1 MQEYD
6 LFTST
11 VKVRHQD
18 LRLCVFLHQPAIMR
32 VIGMIA
38 IRRTFREGNVIF
50 LRFPRTGQSSDNSA
64 FRNRQR
70 SLPSATER
78 HQGPDMTI
86 ERGIFS
92 WPVTWEQSPSYEE

>member
-50 LRFPRTGQSSDNSA
+50 LRFP
-64 FRNRQR
+64 
-70 SLPSATER
+70 
-78 HQGPDMTI
+78 GPAKAVTI
-86 ERGIFS
+86 RLLE
-92 WPVTWEQSPSYEE
+92 TTT